1 MTLETPDP
9 AEPLALLWDAILS
22 RQAVRIQNAY
32 RLLDPASQ
40 RALSAHLRRM
50 ASEDGW
56 HPEQQKS
63 AQVAL
68 EAIQELNP

>member
-1 MTLETPDP
+1 MTLENPDS

-22 RQAVRIQNAY
+22 RQAERIQNVY
-32 RLLDPASQ
+32 QLLDPASQ
-40 RALSAHLRRM
+40 SALSAHLRRM

-56 HPEQQKS
+56 HPEQVKS

-68 EAIQELNP
+68 EAIRELKP